1 MGYSSIGR
9 GDGLSLGQPRRM
21 GTARGIGSPPHVPRA
36 LSRQDSVL
44 SVLGSQLLRHSHR
57 RVQRL
62 APAEQNNESRCDQN
76 LHQGAKD
83 KQWFESGA
91 R

>member
-1 MGYSSIGR
+1 MCREPSR
-9 GDGLSLGQPRRM
+9 
-21 GTARGIGSPPHVPRA
+21 ART
-36 LSRQDSVL
+36 QYSVL